1 MKKTFITDYINRMLP
16 SIIMSQITMTICTV
30 VDAAL
35 TGKFLGYEAVAAE
48 GMVTPVVMIVVAV
61 AVIMSAGNSTTCS
74 NAFGRGD
81 IDEINRVFSTTLT
94 IATVFSSICTVLLL
108 IFANSVCKGL
118 GLTSGTLLFNQ
129 TKEYLIGYVPL
140 MPILAVI
147 AILPALLQI
156 EGDNTTS
163 VVSVILIFV
172 LDIVFDLL
180 NIFVFHGG
188 VFGMALATTLSY
200 YVGGI
205 LILARFFSRKRTIHF
220 SLKYVEL
227 HRVWKILSYG
237 TTNFVNALCLGLT
250 TATLNGAF
258 LQYGSEIYVSAFTI
272 VSKIGDILLCF
283 CDGMSEMTATVTG
296 IANGEEDRNELK
308 EILYVMCKKSINI
321 NFVLIIITYFF
332 AKLSSKLFVSDAAII
347 ELSALGLKIFA
358 LQLIFRSMLM
368 CYIYYLRGI
377 TRFLLG
383 NVFLAIMTV
392 AAAVFAWSA
401 PLICGIN
408 SIWYSFLF
416 SVSFSLV
423 CVILFVRFSTQK
435 NPFSWDTLIL
445 KSDSYGIPKKD
456 FLEWEISDVNNLCEN
471 CTTAADFVK
480 AHGGSKQQIFL
491 LPLFIE
497 ELGKNVLS
505 WAFSQGK
512 EHRLTIKIIYNTGKF
527 TLRFRD
533 NGVQFNPSEYY
544 QIHKEEKYIENFGI
558 RMVFAMKPEV
568 TYLHTMNL
576 NNLIVKL

>member
-1 MKKTFITDYINRMLP
+1 MLP
-16 SIIMSQITMTICTV
+16 SIILSQITITICTV

-48 GMVTPVVMIVVAV
+48 GMVTPVVMIVIAV

-94 IATVFSSICTVLLL
+94 FATVFSTICTVLLL
-108 IFANSVCKGL
+108 IFASSVCKGL

-129 TKEYLIGYVPL
+129 TREYLIGYVPL
-140 MPILAVI
+140 MPILTII

-156 EGDNTTS
+156 EGDNKTS
-163 VVSVILIFV
+163 VISVILIFV

-188 VFGMALATTLSY
+188 VLGMALATTLSY

-205 LILARFFSRKRTIHF
+205 LILARFFSKKRTIHF
-220 SLKYVEL
+220 SFKYVEL

-237 TTNFVNALCLGLT
+237 TTNFVNALCLGLA

-296 IANGEEDRNELK
+296 IANGEEDRDELK
-308 EILYVMCKKSINI
+308 EILYVMCKKSISI

-332 AKLSSKLFVSDAAII
+332 AEFSAKLFVSDVTII
-347 ELSALGLKIFA
+347 ELSVLGLRIFA

-377 TRFLLG
+377 KKFLLG
-383 NVFLAIMTV
+383 NVILAVMTASV
-392 AAAVFAWSA
+392 AVFAWSA
-401 PLICGIN
+401 PLIFGIN

-423 CVILFVRFSTQK
+423 FVIFFVKFSMQK
-435 NPFSWDTLIL
+435 NPFAWDTLIL
-445 KSDSYGIPKKD
+445 KPDSYGIPKED
-456 FLEWEISDVNNLCEN
+456 FIEWEISDINNLCEN
-471 CTTAADFVK
+471 CAKASDFIK
-480 AHGGSKQQIFL
+480 THGGTKQQIFL

-505 WAFSQGK
+505 WAFSEGK
-512 EHRLTIKIIYNTGKF
+512 EHHLKIKIIYKTGQF

-533 NGVQFNPSEYY
+533 NGVQFDPLEYY
-544 QIHKEEKYIENFGI
+544 KTHKEEKNIGNFGI
-558 RMVFAMKPEV
+558 RLVFAMKPEV

-576 NNLIVKL
+576 NNLIIKGAVHV